1 MNRAG
6 KSIAVAALA
15 LAACGRTRPPQ
26 VTPGKTVPER
36 TARIAIEDVLPRPSV
51 VEPRDGQFVV
61 DATTAIT
68 ADTSNADVARVAAML
83 AQYIQRASGLR
94 IQPAATPAAHSISI
108 AVASRANPEA
118 YELTIAA
125 DGVSLVGSGPAGLF
139 YGFQTLRQLMPVAG
153 EYEALLFQQP
163 RPFTI
168 PAVHIVD
175 APRFAWRGAMLDVAR
190 HFFGPDDVKR
200 YIDLISMLKMN
211 RLHLHLADDQ
221 GWRIEIKS
229 RPALT
234 GIGAATEVGGTPGGF
249 FTQAQFADLV
259 SYAAARFVTI
269 VPEIDMPS
277 HTNAAQS
284 AYPEVTCNGT
294 APPPYIGTAV
304 GFSALCVESEAT
316 YKFVDDVVG
325 EIAAISPG
333 PYLHIGG
340 DETKTLTPEQ
350 YATFISRVQQIVDA
364 HGKQMI
370 GWDEIAAVPLLPTT
384 IVQHWRP
391 RTDIDRLARVRRLI
405 FSPGDRLYLDMKYDA
420 DTLLGLQWAGLV
432 PLKQAYDWDP
442 VTLVPGVPA
451 EAVLGIE
458 APLWSETAA
467 YMRDVEFL
475 AFPRIGA
482 VADIAWA
489 PDKAHDWEAFRTRLG
504 AQAPRWTA
512 LGINYYRAP
521 EIEWRPVHGK

>member
-1 MNRAG
+1 MNKTG
-6 KSIAVAALA
+6 LSIAVAALA
-15 LAACGRTRPPQ
+15 LTACGKTRPPHA
-26 VTPGKTVPER
+26 TPPQ
-36 TARIAIEDVLPRPSV
+36 TAPPPTSRVRIEDVLPRPSV
-51 VEPRDGQFVV
+51 VEPHDGQFAV
-61 DATTAIT
+61 DATTTIA
-68 ADTSNADVARVAAML
+68 ADTANPDVARVAEL
-83 AQYIQRASGLR
+83 LKEYVRRASGIRLESAAA
-94 IQPAATPAAHSISI
+94 PAARAITLAIS
-108 AVASRANPEA
+108 AGANPEA
-118 YELTIAA
+118 YELTVAP
-125 DGVSLVGSGPAGLF
+125 DRVSLVGGGPAGLF
-139 YGFQTLRQLMPVAG
+139 YGFQTLRQLMPVGG

-168 PAVHIVD
+168 PAVRIVD
-175 APRFAWRGAMLDVAR
+175 VPRFEWRGAMLDVAR

-200 YIDLISMLKMN
+200 YIDLLSMLKMN

-234 GIGAATEVGGTPGGF
+234 AVGAATEVGGTPGGF
-249 FTQAQFADLV
+249 FTQTQFADV
-259 SYAAARFVTI
+259 VAYAAARFVTI

-294 APPPYIGTAV
+294 APPPYTGTEV
-304 GFSALCVESEAT
+304 GFSALCAESEAT

-340 DETKTLTPEQ
+340 DETKTLTPAQ
-350 YATFISRVQQIVDA
+350 YGTFITRVQQIVDA

-370 GWDEIAAVPLLPTT
+370 GWDEVDAVPLLPTT

-391 RTDIDRLARVRRLI
+391 RTDMDRLARARRMIL
-405 FSPGDRLYLDMKYDA
+405 SPANRAYLDMKYDEE
-420 DTLLGLQWAGLV
+420 TLLGLKWAGLV

-442 VTLVPGVPA
+442 MNIVPDAAPG
-451 EAVLGIE
+451 AVLGVE
-458 APLWSETAA
+458 APIWSETIANV
-467 YMRDVEFL
+467 RDLEFL
-475 AFPRIGA
+475 AFPRLAAI
-482 VADIAWA
+482 ADVGWTS
-489 PDKAHDWEAFRTRLG
+489 DKQHDWEAFRKRLG

-521 EIEWRPVHGK
+521 EIDWRPVDGR